1 MDLKLAETSGEKW
14 RISPDGE
21 DVELLSWAIENH
33 WRKTPRSG
41 CG

>member
-1 MDLKLAETSGEKW
+1 MGLKLAETSGEKW

-21 DVELLSWAIENH
+21 DLEVLWAIENH
-33 WRKTPRSG
+33 WRKNPRSG